1 MAKILGLDVSS
12 KSTGHCIINNGRLIK
27 STLGSIVPDKKS
39 SLGGKLQ
46 YFERELIKLL
56 QKHNP
61 DHVIIEDIFRGPN
74 IITFKTLAMFRGVCF
89 KTVYDELGKD
99 PFCVM
104 PTEARKLVGAKGVK
118 KEDGFDFVIKKYALP
133 GYEFDTHNDITD
145 SVVLALAYHTMQK
158 LGLSEKDLKSKK
170 RKRKRKKRKK

>member
-145 SVVLALAYHTMQK
+145 AMALALAAHTMIKQGIDAK
-158 LGLSEKDLKSKK
+158 SLRKKSSKK
-170 RKRKRKKRKK
+170 RRRRG